1 MPVVGVV
8 AAIGLAAEG
17 RTTFAS
23 IAAVRAVTGVK
34 ERMIAGAALGAAGAI
49 GAIVQAANINR
60 MSPAYRPPGAR
71 RVYWELLLILPAS

>member
-8 AAIGLAAEG
+8 AAIGIAAEG

-49 GAIVQAANINR
+49 GAVVQAANISR
-60 MSPAYRPPGAR
+60 MSPTHRPSWAHG
-71 RVYWELLLILPAS
+71 VYTRSC